1 MVIDLDR
8 VKNRRCLLMSEAA
21 LTSRVHYDNHTKLLH
36 LSGNSSTFL
45 GCARLRQDPDVA
57 GQISGLRSSPGSRV
71 LQYVAK
77 LGVRRY
83 EIGSHSGSR
92 LYFIK
97 KCHVVPPPLGTSS
110 PSQTRAWVHLFLI
123 SSYLIIGPLHA
134 AGRWREQSELIGW
147 ALIISTFTKS
157 SVGL

>member
-97 KCHVVPPPLGTSS
+97 KCHVVPPPPPPGNIVSFTNTCMSPFISNLLLSDHRSFACRRQVKRTKWANWMGTHHFD
-110 PSQTRAWVHLFLI
+110 V
-123 SSYLIIGPLHA
+123 Y
-134 AGRWREQSELIGW
+134 
-147 ALIISTFTKS
+147 
-157 SVGL
+157 